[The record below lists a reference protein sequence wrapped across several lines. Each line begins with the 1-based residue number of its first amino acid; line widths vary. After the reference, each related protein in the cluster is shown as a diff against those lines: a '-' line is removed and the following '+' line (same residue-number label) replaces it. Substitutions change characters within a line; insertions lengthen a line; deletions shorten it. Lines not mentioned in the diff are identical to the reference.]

1 MGDGKQK
8 MHNIFAKYFRD
19 RIYKLMIK
27 VALIKMIKVA
37 FSNIQSNNRIYDPVS
52 DPFTLYWGI
61 LPGVSTPNAVTHC
74 SWGTSQF
81 HW

>member
-19 RIYKLMIK
+19 RIYKI
-27 VALIKMIKVA
+27 MIKVA

-81 HW
+81 YW